1 MKNKWRLY
9 TSQSLD
15 MYYSIT
21 NIEMNFNWDNYSN
34 QLEPYFNHDFEYTGN
49 LDQEKCIIR
58 ITFDDDDIP
67 CEFCVLHDEMPHKV
81 TGWKEITDYLDE
93 NDFTYEPLWDYYED
107 EGFDTLEE
115 LESAL
120 TEEIKERARQDAFY
134 YIEEMVERYFYNN
147 R

>member
-1 MKNKWRLY
+1 MKSKWRLY

-34 QLEPYFNHDFEYTGN
+34 QLKPYFNHNFEYTGN
-49 LDQEKCIIR
+49 LDQEKCIIK
-58 ITFDDDDIP
+58 ITFDDDIP
-67 CEFCVLHDEMPHKV
+67 CEFCVLHNEMSHKV
-81 TGWKEITDYLDE
+81 TGWKEITNYLDE
-93 NDFTYEPLWDYYED
+93 NDFTYEPLWDYYKD

-120 TEEIKERARQDAFY
+120 TEEIEERARQDAFY

-147 R
+147 K